1 MRADPKVGKKLM
13 NLWTREKRDI
23 SRGLSQMDILIRN
36 MAVDDRVNFLSN
48 NPGMIREFRSKGML
62 SNEVINALR
71 IKGVM

>member
-1 MRADPKVGKKLM
+1 
-13 NLWTREKRDI
+13 
-23 SRGLSQMDILIRN
+23 MDILIRN